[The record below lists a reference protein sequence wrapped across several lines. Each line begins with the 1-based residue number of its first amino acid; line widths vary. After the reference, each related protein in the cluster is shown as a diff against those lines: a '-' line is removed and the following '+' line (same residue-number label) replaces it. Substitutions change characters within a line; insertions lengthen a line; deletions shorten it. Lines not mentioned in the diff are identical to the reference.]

1 MDIGQVTIKEILTR
15 RLGEEGTARVL
26 KEINEAYQ
34 KGKGGDDLRE
44 QFEDAVKKE
53 GLDPDDVNLVVNNVI
68 PNSY

>member
-1 MDIGQVTIKEILTR
+1 MDIGQVTIKEILTG
-15 RLGEEGTARVL
+15 RLGEEGTTRVL

-34 KGKGGDDLRE
+34 KGKSGDDLRE

-53 GLDPDDVNLVVNNVI
+53 GFDPDEVNLVVNNVI